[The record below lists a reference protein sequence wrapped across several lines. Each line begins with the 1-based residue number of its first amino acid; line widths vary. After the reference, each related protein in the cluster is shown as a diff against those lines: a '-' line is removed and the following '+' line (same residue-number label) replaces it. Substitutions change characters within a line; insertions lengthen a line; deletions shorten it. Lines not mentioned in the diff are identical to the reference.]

1 MKDRN
6 DIIRDALQSKLDG
19 IKKAIEEKFEEIEEL
34 ELEFKE
40 VNATLSQLNFNPPP
54 KKEIIKE
61 PKRLHL
67 DKSISEIA
75 LDAIKASQEPKTST
89 ELYKSLKLNQMPKLD
104 SFRTTLS
111 KLVSTKKVTRQDGLY
126 YITKKRRT

>member
-1 MKDRN
+1 MSLK
-6 DIIRDALQSKLDG
+6 KLD
-19 IKKAIEEKFEEIEEL
+19 
-34 ELEFKE
+34 
-40 VNATLSQLNFNPPP
+40 ATLSQLNFNPPP

-89 ELYKSLKLNQMPKLD
+89 GAL
-104 SFRTTLS
+104 
-111 KLVSTKKVTRQDGLY
+111 
-126 YITKKRRT
+126 